1 MTLAPATRA
10 AVEEFSRRV
19 RARFGDRVAKLA
31 LFGSHARGEATE
43 ESDVDIL
50 VVIDDLTPSDGREID
65 EIVGD
70 ILTRMDVVLSPLALS
85 AARLAELRARER
97 RIAREIDRDGIPV

>member
-1 MTLAPATRA
+1 MTLAPATRT

-19 RARFGDRVAKLA
+19 RARFGDRVVKLV

-70 ILTRMDVVLSPLALS
+70 ILTRMDVVLSPLVLS
-85 AARLAELRARER
+85 AARFAELRARER
-97 RIAREIDRDGIPV
+97 RIAREINRDGIPV

>member
-1 MTLAPATRA
+1 MTLAPATRT

-19 RARFGDRVAKLA
+19 RARFGDRVVKLV

-70 ILTRMDVVLSPLALS
+70 ILTRMDVVLSPLVLT
-85 AARLAELRARER
+85 AARFAELRARER
-97 RIAREIDRDGIPV
+97 RIAREINRDGIPV